1 MNTDFAITLLDD
13 MLWTAIIIGA
23 PILGVALVVGLLISI
38 LQVVTSIQE
47 MTLTFVPMML
57 AIVFVLLAFGH
68 WMLTVQVNYAGVL
81 IAKIPT
87 YF

>member
-68 WMLTVQVNYAGVL
+68 WMLTVQVNYASVL